1 MPTSDNYSAYSPEA
15 QAKNVLTLL
24 DQLNVESIVLGGY
37 DIGSRVAQMIAHMAP
52 ERVHSLVLSA
62 PVYPGFGTRPLEPE
76 AQQER
81 WYQHFH
87 LLPQADQLIGHDQE
101 TVRLY
106 LSHFYNHWVG
116 NKQALRPRSLKRS
129 SRRMPNQKRHEE
141 VLPGIE
147 QEVVPGKLLYIGHF
161 VPFEAPEAVVEAI
174 RTVL

>member
-1 MPTSDNYSAYSPEA
+1 MDLRGFGFSAKPDWPVHSAYSPEA

-37 DIGSRVAQMIAHMAP
+37 AIGSRVAQMITHMAP

-87 LLPQADQLIGHDQE
+87 MLPQADQLIGHDQE
-101 TVRLY
+101 TVRLTG
-106 LSHFYNHWVG
+106 LSP
-116 NKQALRPRSLKRS
+116 LRAYSLKRGSILPSFQGILEAEEES
-129 SRRMPNQKRHEE
+129 STQKEESNHDYHADETRTDSSTCHRR
-141 VLPGIE
+141 
-147 QEVVPGKLLYIGHF
+147 
-161 VPFEAPEAVVEAI
+161 
-174 RTVL
+174 